1 MGPIGEESVCHMMSN
16 VQVVTQ
22 LGDKPYTK
30 MKTMVERSMC
40 MAEEECVKLLPNH
53 SWSYLEWVFL
63 Y

>member
-1 MGPIGEESVCHMMSN
+1 MGPIGEESVCHMMSS

>member
-40 MAEEECVKLLPNH
+40 MAEECVKLLPNH

>member
-30 MKTMVERSMC
+30 MKTMVERSMS
-40 MAEEECVKLLPNH
+40 MAEEDV
-53 SWSYLEWVFL
+53 SSYYPTTLGPI
-63 Y
+63 

>member
-1 MGPIGEESVCHMMSN
+1 MMSN